1 MDPATRRFYRE
12 ALESDEHQSL
22 LVEVSSQG
30 MRRGLSKRETA
41 RLLAEEWERF
51 ALENFAD
58 NSAHVD
64 FAACAVRFINE
75 HWIEGE
81 SSAFETAVQT
91 TVGIGVGLFRLA
103 VRGVVILLVMWVVR
117 DGCLMLVGW

>member
-1 MDPATRRFYRE
+1 MDPATGRFYRE

-22 LVEVSSQG
+22 LDEVSYQG
-30 MRRGLSKRETA
+30 ARRGLSKRQTA
-41 RLLAEEWERF
+41 MLLTQEWERF
-51 ALENFAD
+51 AVESFPDDAV
-58 NSAHVD
+58 HVD
-64 FAACAVRFINE
+64 FAACAARFINE

-103 VRGVVILLVMWVVR
+103 FGGVVFLFVMGVVGV
-117 DGCLMLVGW
+117 GCLMLVS

>member
-1 MDPATRRFYRE
+1 MDPATGRFYRE

-22 LVEVSSQG
+22 LVEVSCQG
-30 MRRGLSKRETA
+30 VRRGLSKRETA
-41 RLLAEEWERF
+41 SLLAEEWERF
-51 ALENFAD
+51 ALESFPDDAV
-58 NSAHVD
+58 HVD

-103 VRGVVILLVMWVVR
+103 VRGVVFLLVMWVVGV
-117 DGCLMLVGW
+117 GCLMLVS

>member
-1 MDPATRRFYRE
+1 MDPATGRFYRE

-22 LVEVSSQG
+22 LVEVSYQG

-41 RLLAEEWERF
+41 SLLAEEWERF
-51 ALENFAD
+51 ALESFAD
-58 NSAHVD
+58 DSAHVD

-103 VRGVVILLVMWVVR
+103 VRGVVFLLVMWVVGV
-117 DGCLMLVGW
+117 GCLMLVS